1 MSLERP
7 WRGWFAQSH
16 PEFCR
21 QLLELA
27 RPRFCPA
34 DSVIYRADEQSHEL
48 FGLVS
53 GIVEVQGRLPHPD
66 AVLMHFI
73 HPGHW
78 FGGSPIVAERPRRVS
93 ARARTDVEL
102 LSVLGDDLRDLL
114 AQQPQWWQEIGRELV
129 FAFDLALVTASDLLI
144 RDVSAR
150 CAAVLLRFADRRS
163 SFEPGCALQSEIPA
177 AQAELAMA
185 CNVSRNTFATVLR
198 RFEEAGWIRSGYRSI
213 VVVDP
218 AAMRAL
224 ADGA

>member
-1 MSLERP
+1 MTRKKP
-7 WRGWFAQSH
+7 WRGWFGESH
-16 PEFCR
+16 PQFRR

-48 FGLVS
+48 FGLAS

-66 AVLMHFI
+66 ALLMHFI

-78 FGGSPIVAERPRRVS
+78 FGGSPIVAARRRRVT

-102 LSVLGDDLRDLL
+102 LSVNGDDLLTLL
-114 AQQPQWWQEIGRELV
+114 AQKPQWWQEIGREVV
-129 FAFDLALVTASDLLI
+129 FALDLALLMASDLLI

-150 CAAVLLRFADRRS
+150 CAAVLLRLADQRS
-163 SFEPGCALQSEIPA
+163 NFEPDYALQSEIPA
-177 AQAELAMA
+177 AQFELAMA
-185 CNVSRNTFATVLR
+185 CNVSRNTFAAVLH
-198 RFEEAGWIRSGYRSI
+198 RFEEAGWIRSGYRSV

-218 AAMRAL
+218 AAMRRL
-224 ADGA
+224 ADGQ